1 MTVSNEQHATHAHAP
16 LRVGLIGAGR
26 IVERV
31 HLPLV
36 AALPGVTVAGIYDPD
51 VARAR
56 EVAANGDG
64 GQACR
69 SLEELFALD
78 LDATLVACPNHLHA
92 ELTIAALESR
102 IHVLC
107 EKPMATSV
115 AEAEAMVRASEASK
129 RELMIAY
136 TNRFRPEV
144 VALKQAIEAGQLGE
158 IQAIRCGWLR
168 HKGVP
173 GANTWF
179 TSREKAGGG
188 VLMDLGSHLI
198 DLALWL
204 TGHRQL
210 LGVGCAIDRTLEPR
224 DEAEWYGASEA
235 TARTACDVDV
245 SASAF
250 AVFAESLNLF
260 VEVSW
265 SCSFPQDQTYLS
277 VVGRRGAAR
286 LDTLFGLSP
295 NGQRPTRPLRLWIEG
310 QPVAEQVAG
319 ATDLLQPYRKQWEY
333 FVESLRTGRSL
344 RPALHDGLDVV
355 RLIEAMYE
363 SAEELES
370 GRDTSHQ
377 LAAGKS

>member
-1 MTVSNEQHATHAHAP
+1 MTVTNEHHAPSTHAP

-36 AALPGVTVAGIYDPD
+36 AALPGVTVAGLYDPD
-51 VARAR
+51 LERARA
-56 EVAANGDG
+56 VAANGDG

-69 SLEELFALD
+69 SLEEFFGLD

-92 ELTIAALESR
+92 EMTIAALEAR
-102 IHVLC
+102 THVLC

-115 AEAEAMVRASEASK
+115 AAAEAMLKASDAAG

-144 VALKQAIEAGQLGE
+144 VALKGVIDAGRLGE
-158 IQAIRCGWLR
+158 IKAIRCGWLR
-168 HKGVP
+168 HNGVP

-188 VLMDLGSHLI
+188 VLMDLGSHMI

-204 TGHRQL
+204 TGHRRL
-210 LGVGCAIDRTLEPR
+210 LGVGCATDRTMGLR
-224 DEAEWYGASEA
+224 GNADWYATSEA
-235 TARTACDVDV
+235 TTRPTCDVDV
-245 SASAF
+245 SASGF
-250 AVFAESLNLF
+250 AVFEESLNLF

-265 SCSFPQDQTYLS
+265 ACSFPQDQTYLS
-277 VVGRRGAAR
+277 VVGQRGAAR

-295 NGQRPTRPLRLWIEG
+295 HGRRPARPLRLWIEG
-310 QPVAEQVAG
+310 QPVAGQVAG

-344 RPALHDGLDVV
+344 RPALNEGLGVV
-355 RLIEAMYE
+355 RLIEAMYK

-370 GRDTSHQ
+370 GLGASYQ
-377 LAAGKS
+377 VAANRS